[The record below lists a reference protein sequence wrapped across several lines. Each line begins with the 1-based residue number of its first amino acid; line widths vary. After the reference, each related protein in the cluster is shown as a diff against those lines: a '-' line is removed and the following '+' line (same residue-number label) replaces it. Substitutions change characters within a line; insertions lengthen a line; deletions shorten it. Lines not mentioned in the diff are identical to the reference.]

1 MTDNSTDNRKPA
13 CYIEYRSAF
22 WDREFR
28 FAFEDVEQ
36 RLAFENK
43 LCDRILEYWKKIGYL
58 KRIDDITSKYQVN
71 RGAWSIEA
79 IDNKQEALMNTLLFY
94 MVGLV

>member
-1 MTDNSTDNRKPA
+1 MTDNSNVNHKPA

-36 RLAFENK
+36 RLAFEKK
-43 LCDRILEYWKKIGYL
+43 LQDRVLEYLKKINYL
-58 KRIDDITSKYQVN
+58 KRIDDITSKYQVT
-71 RGAWSIEA
+71 RGAWMIEA
-79 IDNKQEALMNTLLFY
+79 IDNKQEALMNTLIFY